1 LHKIILDKSGKPV
14 DYEFVEANSAFERLT
29 GLKREGIAGK
39 RATEVI
45 PGLAEDPADW
55 IGKYSKVALTGDSI
69 EFESYS
75 EPLKKWFSISA
86 YSPKNGYFATIFDD
100 ITERKNVEEKLLAA
114 LKSTTEA
121 LIEKDKFFS
130 IIAHDLKSPFNGILG
145 FLNMLNDDYSALSD
159 EERKKFILSVLK
171 SSKKVYSLLEQML
184 EWRSLHGGK
193 LDGPTIKINVRSLAD
208 DATSPLLSAME
219 KKRIK
224 FQTNMDGAM
233 VSAQEIMLERVIA
246 NLVSNAIKFTPSDGK
261 GVVSISA
268 AKTWNG
274 FVQIT
279 VSDNGKGIPEE
290 IMPLMFTNTA
300 VTTSGTDG
308 ETGTGLGLPMVKTMV
323 EKMGGKIWV
332 ETKVASKDDPASGSK
347 FHFTLPSAQG

>member
-1 LHKIILDKSGKPV
+1 M
-14 DYEFVEANSAFERLT
+14 
-29 GLKREGIAGK
+29 
-39 RATEVI
+39 
-45 PGLAEDPADW
+45 
-55 IGKYSKVALTGDSI
+55 
-69 EFESYS
+69 
-75 EPLKKWFSISA
+75 
-86 YSPKNGYFATIFDD
+86 
-100 ITERKNVEEKLLAA
+100 
-114 LKSTTEA
+114 KSTTEA
-121 LIEKDKFFS
+121 NVEKDKFFS

-145 FLNMLNDDYSALSD
+145 FLQMLNDEYPALSD
-159 EERKKFILSVLK
+159 EERKKYISIALK
-171 SSKKVYSLLEQML
+171 SSKKAFSLLEQML

-208 DATSPLLSAME
+208 GATSPLLSAME

-224 FQTNMDGAM
+224 FQINTGDAM
-233 VSAQEIMLERVIA
+233 VSAQEIMLERVVA
-246 NLVSNAIKFTPSDGK
+246 NLVSNAIKFTPSDGN
-261 GVVSISA
+261 GVISISA
-268 AKTWNG
+268 AKTRDG

-279 VSDNGKGIPEE
+279 VADNGRGIPEK

-347 FHFTLPSAQG
+347 FHFTLPSAQD